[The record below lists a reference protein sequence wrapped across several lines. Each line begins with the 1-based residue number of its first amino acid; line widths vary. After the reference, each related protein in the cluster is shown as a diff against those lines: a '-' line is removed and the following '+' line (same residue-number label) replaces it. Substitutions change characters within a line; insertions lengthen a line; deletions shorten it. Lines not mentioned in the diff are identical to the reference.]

1 MNGRWTAEELKYL
14 ALVAE
19 AVERERDRYEAKI
32 RRPLRDVDL
41 VRFMQWQAKYE
52 GMAWENFYAPVER
65 IHGGKP

>member
-32 RRPLRDVDL
+32 KRPLTDVDL
-41 VRFMQWQAKYE
+41 VRFQQWQARYE
-52 GMAWENFYAPVER
+52 GHAWEHFYRPLVA